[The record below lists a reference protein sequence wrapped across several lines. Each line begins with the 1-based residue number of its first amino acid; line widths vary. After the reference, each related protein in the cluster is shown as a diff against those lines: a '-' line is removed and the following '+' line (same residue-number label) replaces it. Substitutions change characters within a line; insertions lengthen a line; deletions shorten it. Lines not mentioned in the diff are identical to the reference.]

1 LLLTLT
7 LLAYFVLILSS
18 IAWKLC
24 LPKSSGATWTRSAI
38 LVWRT
43 VSKDT
48 RQGGL
53 MNLAEDED
61 KGGEGGMVQLTRMNI
76 SGWNTEISIWVLK
89 LWLKRDMR
97 TDRFLV
103 NLIKKV

>member
-1 LLLTLT
+1 
-7 LLAYFVLILSS
+7 
-18 IAWKLC
+18 
-24 LPKSSGATWTRSAI
+24 
-38 LVWRT
+38 
-43 VSKDT
+43 
-48 RQGGL
+48 